1 MSLKGKVAIITGG
14 GSGIGRA
21 TALRLAADGARV
33 AVIGRTAE
41 ELEEVVGEVQSE
53 GGEALAATADIS
65 VPEEI
70 RDAIAEIVE
79 KWGRIDILFA
89 NAGVNGVWARIEDLE
104 LDEWQQTIGINLNG
118 TFYTLK
124 YAVPHLKER
133 GGSIII
139 NSSVNGTRV
148 FSNTGATAYA
158 STKAAQV
165 AMAKMLALE
174 LAGDRVRVN
183 VICPGAIE
191 TSIGDNTE
199 QREIEQEGV
208 PVEFPE
214 GWHPLRGEPG
224 SSRDVAQLVHFLSSD
239 AARHIT
245 GTEIWIDGGESLIG
259 IKG

>member
-1 MSLKGKVAIITGG
+1 MSLKGKVAVITGG

-21 TALRLAADGARV
+21 TAMRLAADGVRV
-33 AVIGRTAE
+33 AVLGRTAD
-41 ELEEVVGEVQSE
+41 ELEEVVGEIE
-53 GGEALAATADIS
+53 GKGGEALARTADIAEA
-65 VPEEI
+65 EEI
-70 RDAIAEIVE
+70 RGAIGGIVE
-79 KWGRIDILFA
+79 EWGRIDILFA
-89 NAGVNGVWARIEDLE
+89 NAGVNGVWAAIEDLE
-104 LDEWQQTIGINLNG
+104 PDEWQQTISINLNG
-118 TFYTLK
+118 TFFTLK
-124 YAVPHLKER
+124 YAVPYLKKR

-191 TSIGDNTE
+191 TSISENTE
-199 QREIEQEGV
+199 QRDIEQEGV

-224 SSRDVAQLVHFLSSD
+224 SSEDVAQLVHFLSSD